1 MRGHRSDRARQRGV
15 SLLFALLAIMA
26 LSLAAV
32 GLVRSVDTSSLV
44 VGNIGFKLDATAS
57 GDRGAEMAI
66 AWLQAN
72 AAGATLDA
80 NAVASGYYATSLDAL
95 DATGRRAGGAGRAVV
110 DWAADNCATVSGTYS
125 ACLDPSAT
133 ATVGTNRVSWLI
145 TRLCAATGSKDDAAN
160 SCATSLASGTADDA
174 NSGDLNYG
182 APKGLGVTSVFPY
195 FRIVVRTVG
204 ARNTVSFTETI
215 VHF

>member
-1 MRGHRSDRARQRGV
+1 MSHAAARQRGI
-15 SLLFALLAIMA
+15 SLLFALLALMA
-26 LSLAAV
+26 LSLAAI

-66 AWLQAN
+66 TWLQAN
-72 AAGATLDA
+72 AAGAGLDA
-80 NAVASGYYATSLDAL
+80 NVAASGYYATSTDAL
-95 DATGRRAGGAGRAVV
+95 DATGRRPGGAGRAVV
-110 DWAADNCATVSGTYS
+110 DWLGDNCASANGAFS
-125 ACLDPSAT
+125 ACLAPSA
-133 ATVGTNRVSWLI
+133 AAAVGNNSVSWI
-145 TRLCAATGSKDDAAN
+145 VTRLCAAAGSKDDVGN

-174 NSGDLNYG
+174 NSGELNYG
-182 APKGLGVTSVFPY
+182 APKGLGVTAVFPY

-204 ARNTVSFTETI
+204 GRNTVSFTETI

>member
-1 MRGHRSDRARQRGV
+1 MRRGRPGRCAQHGV

-26 LSLAAV
+26 LSLAAI
-32 GLVRSVDTSSLV
+32 GLVRSVDTSALV

-57 GDRGAEMAI
+57 GDRGGEMAI

-72 AAGATLDA
+72 VAGTTLDA

-95 DATGRRAGGAGRAVV
+95 DATGRRPGGAGRAVV
-110 DWAADNCATVSGTYS
+110 DWAGDSCATVNGAYS
-125 ACLDPSAT
+125 ACLAPSASV
-133 ATVGTNRVSWLI
+133 ATGNNSVSWII
-145 TRLCAATGSKDDAAN
+145 TRLCAAAGSKDDASN
-160 SCATSLASGTADDA
+160 SCATSLASGTAPDT
-174 NSGDLNYG
+174 NSGDVSYSAQRAL
-182 APKGLGVTSVFPY
+182 VTATAFPY